1 MSSAWQEDRQR
12 PFRRYSSRVPEITAS
27 FWIVAVL
34 ATAVGDMADDLL
46 IDTLGPGLSI
56 TTTTMLTL
64 LASVL
69 VVQMS
74 MARYNRRLYWFA
86 VVLISIVG
94 TLVTDN
100 LVVIFGVST
109 PAATVAFT
117 VLFGATFAIWYAAE
131 KTLSIHTIDTAR
143 RLAFYWLAILF
154 AFALGSAATGFA
166 AEAFGPHYG
175 IVSLASAALIAA
187 VWIAWRLLGLGALLA
202 FWLAYVALRPFGASL
217 GDLLTRPVSA
227 GGLGLGPLVTGA
239 VLLAGILFAVHHLGA
254 TDGDQPTLDRA
265 TRRAG
270 PT

>member
-34 ATAVGDMADDLL
+34 AAAVDFL
-46 IDTLGPGLSI
+46 IDTLGLGLSI

-86 VVLISIVG
+86 VVLITIVG

-100 LVVIFGVST
+100 LVDDVGVALA
-109 PAATVAFT
+109 AATAAFAM
-117 VLFGATFAIWYAAE
+117 LLGATFATWYWRE
-131 KTLSIHTIDTAR
+131 RTLSIHSIVTSTPR
-143 RLAFYWLAILF
+143 RRSTGWRSCSRSP
-154 AFALGSAATGFA
+154 SAPPRRDFV

-187 VWIAWRLLGLGALLA
+187 VWIGWRLLGLGALLA
-202 FWLAYVALRPFGASL
+202 FWLAYVVMRPFGASL

-227 GGLGLGPLVTGA
+227 RGLGLGRLVTVA
-239 VLLAGILFAVHHLGA
+239 VLLAGILFAVDDLGA